1 MAAGHA
7 ATDLGVEASARDSV
21 VAFTVAGAAARAA
34 AARCCQ
40 CSGCCRFFS
49 SYGIGHIVQKS
60 LTKVQKSPR
69 QGFPPRHPY
78 EHDHECRDLSIRL
91 LLLRWV
97 LLAAEFTPWSEAA
110 QEDAIEKL
118 TYEASP

>member
-1 MAAGHA
+1 MAAGHV

-21 VAFTVAGAAARAA
+21 VAFTVAGAVAGAAD
-34 AARCCQ
+34 ARCCQ

-49 SYGIGHIVQKS
+49 SYGMGHIVQKS
-60 LTKVQKSPR
+60 HTKVQKSPR

-78 EHDHECRDLSIRL
+78 KHDHECRDLSIRL
-91 LLLRWV
+91 L
-97 LLAAEFTPWSEAA
+97 AADFTPWSEAA